1 MSEMSDFLENA
12 LLDHALGTSALS
24 APTNVY
30 LALFTSDP
38 TDDGS
43 GTEVSGNGYARQ
55 LMVMGSASGGIA
67 SNTAAESFTASGGNF
82 GVVTHAAIFDAL
94 TAGNL
99 LFHTPLDASETV
111 NDGGTLTFAI
121 GDVDVQFS

>member
-1 MSEMSDFLENA
+1 MSEMSDYLENA
-12 LLDHALGTSALS
+12 LLDHALGTTTLALT
-24 APTNVY
+24 ADVF

-55 LMVMGSASGGIA
+55 TMAMGSAVGGIA

-82 GVVTHAAIFDAL
+82 GTVTHAAIFDAL
-94 TAGNL
+94 TVGNL
-99 LFHTPLDASETV
+99 LFHTPLDAPEVV

-121 GDVDVQFS
+121 GDVDVQLS